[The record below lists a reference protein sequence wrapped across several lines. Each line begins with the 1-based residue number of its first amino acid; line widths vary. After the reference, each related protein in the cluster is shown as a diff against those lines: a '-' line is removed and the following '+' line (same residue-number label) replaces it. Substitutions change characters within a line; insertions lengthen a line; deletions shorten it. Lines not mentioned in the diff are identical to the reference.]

1 MKVEHKKRGG
11 KRERE
16 RWVPS
21 FLFVIGFY
29 WVFLPFYFFLLN
41 TASFPEILLLLLL
54 LLLLHLDLS
63 KGKRKRVWKLSLSDW
78 GREKGFPLQIERLD
92 SFALSALPSVVPNQ
106 FKPFWLK
113 TKIWSTTTTLRFGI
127 HFFFPF
133 SSQNAHIST
142 VLFSPSFFFFFFF
155 LLKIS
160 SKS

>member
-1 MKVEHKKRGG
+1 MKVEHNQKIKGG
-11 KRERE
+11 KREKE

-113 TKIWSTTTTLRFGI
+113 TKI
-127 HFFFPF
+127 
-133 SSQNAHIST
+133 
-142 VLFSPSFFFFFFF
+142 
-155 LLKIS
+155 
-160 SKS
+160 

>member
-1 MKVEHKKRGG
+1 MKVEHKKKGG

-54 LLLLHLDLS
+54 LLLLLQHLDLS

-113 TKIWSTTTTLRFGI
+113 TKI
-127 HFFFPF
+127 
-133 SSQNAHIST
+133 
-142 VLFSPSFFFFFFF
+142 
-155 LLKIS
+155 
-160 SKS
+160 